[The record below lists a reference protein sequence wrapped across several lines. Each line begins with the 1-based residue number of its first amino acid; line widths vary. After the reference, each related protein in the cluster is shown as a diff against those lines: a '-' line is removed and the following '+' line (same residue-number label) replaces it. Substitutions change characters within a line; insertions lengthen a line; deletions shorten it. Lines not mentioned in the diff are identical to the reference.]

1 VITETAEGHTVGQLD
16 GKVAL
21 VTGGTAG
28 IGLATARRFAAEGA
42 QVYLTGR
49 RPEAVDAAVE
59 SIGGNVVGI
68 AGDVSDLAALDRVF
82 ATISERSDTLDVL
95 VANAGSGT
103 LTELPEITEKLFDS
117 TFGAN
122 VKGLVFTVQKA
133 LPLLTDGASIIL
145 VASISG
151 ISGSAGMSLYAATKA
166 AVRNFARSWAAEL
179 APRRIRVNALNPGQ
193 VATPGLARLANRL
206 GDGAEHFGDLP
217 PLGRIGDAAEIAGA
231 ALFLATADTAYM
243 TGSDLV
249 LDGGATL

>member
-1 VITETAEGHTVGQLD
+1 MGQLD

-28 IGLATARRFAAEGA
+28 IGLEMARRFAAEGA

-49 RPEAVDAAVE
+49 RPEAVDEAVA
-59 SIGGNVVGI
+59 SIGGSTVGLC
-68 AGDVSDLAALDRVF
+68 GDVSDLAALDRVF
-82 ATISERSDTLDVL
+82 TTISERSGTLDVL

-103 LTELPEITEKLFDS
+103 LTALPEITEELFDS
-117 TFGAN
+117 TFGSN

-151 ISGSAGMSLYAATKA
+151 ITGSPGMSLYAATKA

-193 VATPGLARLANRL
+193 VATPGLARLTNQL
-206 GDGAEHFGDLP
+206 GDGAEHLGTLP
-217 PLGRIGDAAEIAGA
+217 PLGRIGDATEIAAA
-231 ALFLATADTAYM
+231 ALFLATPDTAYM

-249 LDGGATL
+249 LDGGATI

>member
-1 VITETAEGHTVGQLD
+1 MRSNTEEHPVGQLD
-16 GKVAL
+16 GKIAL

-28 IGLATARRFAAEGA
+28 IGLATVRRFAAEGA
-42 QVYLTGR
+42 TVYFTGR
-49 RPEAVDAAVE
+49 RQDAVDEAVA

-68 AGDVSDLAALDRVF
+68 AGDVADLAALDRVF
-82 ATISERSDTLDVL
+82 AAIADRDGTLDVL

-103 LTELPEITEKLFDS
+103 LTGLGDITEELFDS

-133 LPLLTDGASIIL
+133 LPLLADGASIVL

-151 ISGSAGMSLYAATKA
+151 ITGSAGMSLYAATKA

-179 APRRIRVNALNPGQ
+179 APRRIRVNTLSPGQ
-193 VATPGLARLANRL
+193 VATPGLMRLANRL
-206 GDGAEHFGDLP
+206 GDDVEHLGDLP

-231 ALFLATADTAYM
+231 AVFLAAADTAYM

>member
-1 VITETAEGHTVGQLD
+1 MGQLD
-16 GKVAL
+16 GKTAL

-28 IGLATARRFAAEGA
+28 IGLETARRFAAEGA
-42 QVYLTGR
+42 TVYLTGR
-49 RPEAVDAAVE
+49 RSDAVDAAVADIDGDV
-59 SIGGNVVGI
+59 IGVVG
-68 AGDVSDLAALDRVF
+68 DVADLDALDRLF
-82 ATISERSDTLDVL
+82 TTIAERSGTLDVL

-103 LTELPEITEKLFDS
+103 LTELPDITEELFDS

-133 LPLLTDGASIIL
+133 LPLLAEGASIVL

-151 ISGSAGMSLYAATKA
+151 ITGSAGMSLYAATKA
-166 AVRNFARSWAAEL
+166 AVRNFARSWAVEL
-179 APRRIRVNALNPGQ
+179 APRRIRVNALNPGP
-193 VATPGLARLANRL
+193 VATPGMNRLARVL
-206 GDGAEHFGDLP
+206 GDGAEHLGDLP
-217 PLGRIGDAAEIAGA
+217 PLGRIGDAAEMAGA

>member
-1 VITETAEGHTVGQLD
+1 MGQLD

-21 VTGGTAG
+21 VTGGTSG
-28 IGLATARRFAAEGA
+28 IGLETARRFAGEGA
-42 QVYLTGR
+42 RVYLTGR
-49 RPEAVDAAVE
+49 RPHAVDEAAA
-59 SIGGNVVGI
+59 SIGGDVVGI
-68 AGDVSDLAALDRVF
+68 AGDVADLADLDRVF
-82 ATISERSDTLDVL
+82 ATIREHGDRLDVL

-103 LTELPEITEKLFDS
+103 LTGLPEITEEVYDS

-145 VASISG
+145 MASISG
-151 ISGSAGMSLYAATKA
+151 ITGSAGMSLYAATKA

-193 VATPGLARLANRL
+193 IATPGLTRLATQL
-206 GDGAEHFGDLP
+206 GDDLEHLGDLP
-217 PLGRIGDAAEIAGA
+217 PLGRIGDASEIAGA
-231 ALFLATADTAYM
+231 AVFLATAGSAYM

-249 LDGGATL
+249 LDGGATI